1 MTTQRIGLAIRR
13 PTPSATIDAIVRAEE
28 RGLGMVWSTVG
39 GAAPDA
45 VTLFAAAAVR
55 AQRVTFGTSIVPIY
69 PRHPVAL
76 ASQALVLADLAP
88 GRFRLGVGPSHRPTI
103 EGAFGIPFVKPH
115 EYLREYVQVLR
126 QMLWDGKVDYEG
138 EFFTVQQLALP
149 AGMAAPRVPIMISA
163 LRAHAFRLAGEI
175 SDGAISWM
183 CPVPYLVQTA
193 LPALKAGAEAAG
205 RPMPPLVAHVP
216 VALHTDREAVRAA
229 ARRELG
235 SYGRLPFY
243 ARMFADAGFPV
254 DADGTMPDALFDELV
269 VSGDKSAVAARLAE
283 IQARGMQE
291 ILVTQVTVGNLD
303 TEELALIE
311 AITSGEG

>member
-1 MTTQRIGLAIRR
+1 
-13 PTPSATIDAIVRAEE
+13 
-28 RGLGMVWSTVG
+28 VG

-45 VTLFAAAAVR
+45 VTLFAAAAAR
-55 AQRVTFGTSIVPIY
+55 TKRVNFGTSIVPIY

-126 QMLWDGKVDYEG
+126 QILWDGKVEYDG
-138 EFFTVQQLALP
+138 EFFKVHQLALP
-149 AGMAAPRVPIMISA
+149 PGLAAPRMPILTSA
-163 LRAHAFRLAGEI
+163 LRANAFRLAGEI
-175 SDGAISWM
+175 ADGAISWM

-193 LPALKAGAEAAG
+193 LPALKAGADAAG
-205 RPMPPLVAHVP
+205 RPMPPLIAHVP

-229 ARRELG
+229 ASRELG
-235 SYGRLPFY
+235 TYGRLPFY
-243 ARMFADAGFPV
+243 ARMFADAGFPIA
-254 DADGTMPDALFDELV
+254 ADGTMPDALFDELV
-269 VSGDKSAVAARLAE
+269 VSGDKPAVAARLAA

-291 ILVTQVTVGNLD
+291 ILVTQVTVENLD

-311 AITSGEG
+311 AITNVAR